1 VTDLLVGRLAE
12 TPDSALFSVPTADGG
27 WSDVTTREFYD
38 QVVALAKGMIAAG
51 VKPGEKIGFMCKT
64 RYEWT
69 LIDFATWFAG
79 AVLVPIYETSAPAQ
93 IQYILE
99 DSGATGII
107 LETPEHF
114 TRFDEIASG
123 VPQVTKVWQMGNGD
137 IEKLATSG
145 GKVSDADLE
154 KRRSAAVG
162 TDLATLIYTS
172 GSTGVPKGCILTHS
186 NFVELTRNAAVAMSD
201 VVNTSSSTLLFIT
214 TAHVFARFISV
225 LAVHGGVKVG
235 HQADTK
241 QLLPALGSFK
251 PTFLLAV
258 PRVFE
263 KVYNSAE
270 QKA

>member
-1 VTDLLVGRLAE
+1 MDPPTRIKGAAVNEYFTPAVVDADPKANVTDLLVGRLAE

-114 TRFDEIASG
+114 TRFDEIASD

-162 TDLATLIYTS
+162 TDPPPS
-172 GSTGVPKGCILTHS
+172 STPRAPPACPRAAS
-186 NFVELTRNAAVAMSD
+186 SRTR
-201 VVNTSSSTLLFIT
+201 TSS
-214 TAHVFARFISV
+214 
-225 LAVHGGVKVG
+225 
-235 HQADTK
+235 
-241 QLLPALGSFK
+241 
-251 PTFLLAV
+251 
-258 PRVFE
+258 
-263 KVYNSAE
+263 N
-270 QKA
+270 